1 MLRGCDCDTCVA
13 KKYGKGFV
21 IWSFHCVTKIEG
33 EKILQKNWGV
43 ENQNYIRSFL
53 NLLYR

>member
-33 EKILQKNWGV
+33 EKFFKKIGGLK
-43 ENQNYIRSFL
+43 IRITL
-53 NLLYR
+53 GLKTI

>member
-33 EKILQKNWGV
+33 EKFFKKIGGWKSELH
-43 ENQNYIRSFL
+43 
-53 NLLYR
+53 